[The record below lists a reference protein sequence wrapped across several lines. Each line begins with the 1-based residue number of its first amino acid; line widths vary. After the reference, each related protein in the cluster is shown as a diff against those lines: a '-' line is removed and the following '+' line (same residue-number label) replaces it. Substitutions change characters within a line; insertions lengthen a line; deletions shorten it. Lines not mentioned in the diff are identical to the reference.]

1 MGVDFRMNDSARQA
15 MRESLLE
22 DVRTE
27 IEMAREGQIPPSWQY
42 DRVQE
47 LKQAVAKHWITEQE
61 YSDLCAQFEA
71 AVRSTRQI
79 TDQEYDRK
87 IVADSAGNT
96 LFCWN
101 GKGNS
106 IVSIDRDGDGFAV
119 TVYLDAQ
126 ALGETRRAVYPCTAR
141 VRCSA
146 RLHPGPSHRTAVPH
160 LVPGKSH
167 GHPRRSLRLCAG
179 DAAKLYTRIKNAHG
193 CMAQNTNRKTA
204 RQAGEEA
211 QPVALFYS
219 SCKIR
224 KGVSD
229 KSCRYVRPPKA
240 AITGLCL
247 QEFGQRF
254 RFIANVSRNSKL
266 VEI

>member
-22 DVRTE
+22 DVQTE

-42 DRVQE
+42 DRLE
-47 LKQAVAKHWITEQE
+47 DLKQAVAKHWISEQE

-79 TDQEYDRK
+79 TDQEYDRQ

-119 TVYLDAQ
+119 TVYLDAP
-126 ALGETRRAVYPCTAR
+126 ALGETRRACAEQCIHALQEYAAAHDFTPAR
-141 VRCSA
+141 VTEQQC
-146 RLHPGPSHRTAVPH
+146 RTWCP
-160 LVPGKSH
+160 PNRIS
-167 GHPRRSLRLCAG
+167 
-179 DAAKLYTRIKNAHG
+179 TR
-193 CMAQNTNRKTA
+193 
-204 RQAGEEA
+204 EEA
-211 QPVALFYS
+211 FGCALAMLQSY
-219 SCKIR
+219 I
-224 KGVSD
+224 
-229 KSCRYVRPPKA
+229 PK
-240 AITGLCL
+240 
-247 QEFGQRF
+247 
-254 RFIANVSRNSKL
+254 
-266 VEI
+266 

>member
-1 MGVDFRMNDSARQA
+1 MGVDTAMIDIQRKV

-79 TDQEYDRK
+79 TDQEYDRQ

-119 TVYLDAQ
+119 TVYLDAP
-126 ALGETRRAVYPCTAR
+126 ALGETRRACAEQCIRALQDYAAAHDFTRLGSPNSSAAPGAR
-141 VRCSA
+141 
-146 RLHPGPSHRTAVPH
+146 RT
-160 LVPGKSH
+160 
-167 GHPRRSLRLCAG
+167 
-179 DAAKLYTRIKNAHG
+179 I
-193 CMAQNTNRKTA
+193 
-204 RQAGEEA
+204 
-211 QPVALFYS
+211 
-219 SCKIR
+219 
-224 KGVSD
+224 
-229 KSCRYVRPPKA
+229 
-240 AITGLCL
+240 
-247 QEFGQRF
+247 
-254 RFIANVSRNSKL
+254 
-266 VEI
+266 

>member
-1 MGVDFRMNDSARQA
+1 MIDIQRKV

-42 DRVQE
+42 DRLE
-47 LKQAVAKHWITEQE
+47 DLKQAVAKHWISEQE

-79 TDQEYDRK
+79 TDQEYDRQ

-101 GKGNS
+101 GKGSS

-126 ALGETRRAVYPCTAR
+126 ALGETRRACAEQCIRALQEYAAAHDFTPGR
-141 VRCSA
+141 VTEQQCRAWCPPN
-146 RLHPGPSHRTAVPH
+146 HIT
-160 LVPGKSH
+160 
-167 GHPRRSLRLCAG
+167 
-179 DAAKLYTRIKNAHG
+179 TR
-193 CMAQNTNRKTA
+193 
-204 RQAGEEA
+204 EEA
-211 QPVALFYS
+211 FGCAL
-219 SCKIR
+219 
-224 KGVSD
+224 VM
-229 KSCRYVRPPKA
+229 
-240 AITGLCL
+240 L
-247 QEFGQRF
+247 QSYIPE
-254 RFIANVSRNSKL
+254 
-266 VEI
+266 

>member
-1 MGVDFRMNDSARQA
+1 MIDIQRKV

-22 DVRTE
+22 DVQTE

-61 YSDLCAQFEA
+61 YSDLCAQCEA

-79 TDQEYDRK
+79 TDQEYDRQ

-106 IVSIDRDGDGFAV
+106 IVSIDRAGDGFAV

-126 ALGETRRAVYPCTAR
+126 ALGETRRACAEQCIRALQEYAAAHDFTPGR
-141 VRCSA
+141 VTEQQC
-146 RLHPGPSHRTAVPH
+146 RTWCP
-160 LVPGKSH
+160 PNRIS
-167 GHPRRSLRLCAG
+167 
-179 DAAKLYTRIKNAHG
+179 TR
-193 CMAQNTNRKTA
+193 
-204 RQAGEEA
+204 EEA
-211 QPVALFYS
+211 FGCAL
-219 SCKIR
+219 
-224 KGVSD
+224 
-229 KSCRYVRPPKA
+229 A
-240 AITGLCL
+240 ML
-247 QEFGQRF
+247 QSYIPE
-254 RFIANVSRNSKL
+254 
-266 VEI
+266 

>member
-1 MGVDFRMNDSARQA
+1 MIDIQRKV

-42 DRVQE
+42 DRLE
-47 LKQAVAKHWITEQE
+47 DLKQAVAKHWITEQE

-79 TDQEYDRK
+79 TDQEYDRQ

-119 TVYLDAQ
+119 TVYLDAP
-126 ALGETRRAVYPCTAR
+126 ALGETRRACAERCIRALQDYAAAHGFTPAR
-141 VRCSA
+141 VTEQQCRAWCPPNHITTRKKPSAVRWRCCKA
-146 RLHPGPSHRTAVPH
+146 I
-160 LVPGKSH
+160 
-167 GHPRRSLRLCAG
+167 
-179 DAAKLYTRIKNAHG
+179 Y
-193 CMAQNTNRKTA
+193 QN
-204 RQAGEEA
+204 E
-211 QPVALFYS
+211 
-219 SCKIR
+219 
-224 KGVSD
+224 
-229 KSCRYVRPPKA
+229 KA
-240 AITGLCL
+240 AH
-247 QEFGQRF
+247 
-254 RFIANVSRNSKL
+254 
-266 VEI
+266 

>member
-1 MGVDFRMNDSARQA
+1 MNDQRNHP

-27 IEMAREGQIPPSWQY
+27 IEMAREGQIPPSWQH
-42 DRVQE
+42 DRLQD
-47 LKQAVAKHWITEQE
+47 LKQAAAKHWITEQE

-79 TDQEYDRK
+79 TDQEYDRQT
-87 IVADSAGNT
+87 VADSAGNT

-119 TVYLDAQ
+119 TVYLDAP

-146 RLHPGPSHRTAVPH
+146 RFHPGPGHRTAVPR
-160 LVPGKSH
+160 LVPAEPH
-167 GHPRRSLRLCAG
+167 NHPGRSLRLCAG
-179 DAAKLYTRIKNAHG
+179 DAAKLYIRMKKRHID
-193 CMAQNTNRKTA
+193 
-204 RQAGEEA
+204 
-211 QPVALFYS
+211 LF
-219 SCKIR
+219 
-224 KGVSD
+224 G
-229 KSCRYVRPPKA
+229 
-240 AITGLCL
+240 
-247 QEFGQRF
+247 
-254 RFIANVSRNSKL
+254 
-266 VEI
+266 

>member
-1 MGVDFRMNDSARQA
+1 MSISEREA

-22 DVRTE
+22 DVQTE
-27 IEMAREGQIPPSWQY
+27 IEMAREGQIPPSWQH
-42 DRVQE
+42 DRLQD
-47 LKQAVAKHWITEQE
+47 LKQAAAKHWITEQE

-126 ALGETRRAVYPCTAR
+126 ALGETRRACAEQCIRALQEYAAAHDFTPAR
-141 VRCSA
+141 VTEQQCRTWC
-146 RLHPGPSHRTAVPH
+146 PPSYI
-160 LVPGKSH
+160 S
-167 GHPRRSLRLCAG
+167 
-179 DAAKLYTRIKNAHG
+179 TR
-193 CMAQNTNRKTA
+193 
-204 RQAGEEA
+204 EEA
-211 QPVALFYS
+211 FGYAL
-219 SCKIR
+219 
-224 KGVSD
+224 
-229 KSCRYVRPPKA
+229 A
-240 AITGLCL
+240 ML
-247 QEFGQRF
+247 QGCIPE
-254 RFIANVSRNSKL
+254 
-266 VEI
+266 

>member
-1 MGVDFRMNDSARQA
+1 MIDIQRKV

-42 DRVQE
+42 DRLE
-47 LKQAVAKHWITEQE
+47 DLKQAVAKHWITEQE

-79 TDQEYDRK
+79 TDQEYDRQ

-101 GKGNS
+101 GKGSS

-126 ALGETRRAVYPCTAR
+126 ALGETRRACVEQCIRELQQY
-141 VRCSA
+141 
-146 RLHPGPSHRTAVPH
+146 
-160 LVPGKSH
+160 
-167 GHPRRSLRLCAG
+167 
-179 DAAKLYTRIKNAHG
+179 AAAHG
-193 CMAQNTNRKTA
+193 FVPAQVTEQQCRTWCPPNHIATR
-204 RQAGEEA
+204 EEA
-211 QPVALFYS
+211 FGYAL
-219 SCKIR
+219 
-224 KGVSD
+224 
-229 KSCRYVRPPKA
+229 A
-240 AITGLCL
+240 ML
-247 QEFGQRF
+247 QSYIPE
-254 RFIANVSRNSKL
+254 
-266 VEI
+266 

>member
-1 MGVDFRMNDSARQA
+1 MIDIQRKV

-42 DRVQE
+42 DRLE
-47 LKQAVAKHWITEQE
+47 DLKQAVAKHWISEQE

-79 TDQEYDRK
+79 TDQEYDRQ

-126 ALGETRRAVYPCTAR
+126 ALGERSEPAPNSGIRALLDY
-141 VRCSA
+141 
-146 RLHPGPSHRTAVPH
+146 AV
-160 LVPGKSH
+160 
-167 GHPRRSLRLCAG
+167 
-179 DAAKLYTRIKNAHG
+179 AHG
-193 CMAQNTNRKTA
+193 FTPAQVTGQQCRAWCPPNHIATR
-204 RQAGEEA
+204 EEA
-211 QPVALFYS
+211 FGCAL
-219 SCKIR
+219 
-224 KGVSD
+224 
-229 KSCRYVRPPKA
+229 A
-240 AITGLCL
+240 ML
-247 QEFGQRF
+247 QSYIPE
-254 RFIANVSRNSKL
+254 
-266 VEI
+266 

>member
-22 DVRTE
+22 DVKTE

-42 DRVQE
+42 DRLE
-47 LKQAVAKHWITEQE
+47 DLKQAVAKHWISEQE

-79 TDQEYDRK
+79 TDQEYDRQ

-119 TVYLDAQ
+119 TVYLDAP
-126 ALGETRRAVYPCTAR
+126 ALGETHRACAEQCIHALQEYAAAHGFTPAR
-141 VRCSA
+141 VTEQQCRAWCPA
-146 RLHPGPSHRTAVPH
+146 NR
-160 LVPGKSH
+160 
-167 GHPRRSLRLCAG
+167 
-179 DAAKLYTRIKNAHG
+179 
-193 CMAQNTNRKTA
+193 MATQ
-204 RQAGEEA
+204 EEA
-211 QPVALFYS
+211 FGYALAVLQSY
-219 SCKIR
+219 I
-224 KGVSD
+224 
-229 KSCRYVRPPKA
+229 PK
-240 AITGLCL
+240 
-247 QEFGQRF
+247 
-254 RFIANVSRNSKL
+254 
-266 VEI
+266 

>member
-22 DVRTE
+22 DVKTE

-42 DRVQE
+42 DRLE
-47 LKQAVAKHWITEQE
+47 DLKQAVAKHWISELE

-79 TDQEYDRK
+79 TDQEYDRQ

-119 TVYLDAQ
+119 TVYLDAP
-126 ALGETRRAVYPCTAR
+126 ALGETRRACAEQCIHALQEYAAAHGFTPAR
-141 VRCSA
+141 VTEQQCRAWCPA
-146 RLHPGPSHRTAVPH
+146 NR
-160 LVPGKSH
+160 
-167 GHPRRSLRLCAG
+167 
-179 DAAKLYTRIKNAHG
+179 
-193 CMAQNTNRKTA
+193 MATQ
-204 RQAGEEA
+204 EEA
-211 QPVALFYS
+211 FGYALAVLQSY
-219 SCKIR
+219 I
-224 KGVSD
+224 
-229 KSCRYVRPPKA
+229 PK
-240 AITGLCL
+240 
-247 QEFGQRF
+247 
-254 RFIANVSRNSKL
+254 
-266 VEI
+266 

>member
-1 MGVDFRMNDSARQA
+1 MIDIQRKV

-22 DVRTE
+22 DVQTE

-79 TDQEYDRK
+79 TDQEYDRQ

-106 IVSIDRDGDGFAV
+106 IVSIDRAGDGFAV

-126 ALGETRRAVYPCTAR
+126 ALGETRRACAEQCIRALQEYAAAHDFTPGR
-141 VRCSA
+141 VTEQQC
-146 RLHPGPSHRTAVPH
+146 RTWCP
-160 LVPGKSH
+160 PNRIS
-167 GHPRRSLRLCAG
+167 
-179 DAAKLYTRIKNAHG
+179 TR
-193 CMAQNTNRKTA
+193 
-204 RQAGEEA
+204 EEA
-211 QPVALFYS
+211 FGCAL
-219 SCKIR
+219 
-224 KGVSD
+224 
-229 KSCRYVRPPKA
+229 A
-240 AITGLCL
+240 ML
-247 QEFGQRF
+247 QSYIPE
-254 RFIANVSRNSKL
+254 
-266 VEI
+266 

>member
-1 MGVDFRMNDSARQA
+1 MIDTQRKV

-22 DVRTE
+22 DVQTE
-27 IEMAREGQIPPSWQY
+27 IEMAREGQIPPSWRY
-42 DRVQE
+42 DRVQD

-119 TVYLDAQ
+119 TVYLDAP
-126 ALGETRRAVYPCTAR
+126 ALGETRRACAEQCIQALQDYAAAHGFTLAR
-141 VRCSA
+141 V
-146 RLHPGPSHRTAVPH
+146 TAQQCRAWCP
-160 LVPGKSH
+160 PN
-167 GHPRRSLRLCAG
+167 
-179 DAAKLYTRIKNAHG
+179 YITT
-193 CMAQNTNRKTA
+193 Q
-204 RQAGEEA
+204 EEA
-211 QPVALFYS
+211 FGYAL
-219 SCKIR
+219 
-224 KGVSD
+224 
-229 KSCRYVRPPKA
+229 A
-240 AITGLCL
+240 ML
-247 QEFGQRF
+247 QSYISE
-254 RFIANVSRNSKL
+254 
-266 VEI
+266 

>member
-1 MGVDFRMNDSARQA
+1 MNDQRNHP

-79 TDQEYDRK
+79 TDQEYDRQ

-119 TVYLDAQ
+119 TVYLDAP

-146 RLHPGPSHRTAVPH
+146 RFHPGPGHRTAVPR
-160 LVPGKSH
+160 LVPAEPH
-167 GHPRRSLRLCAG
+167 NHPGRSLRLCAG
-179 DAAKLYTRIKNAHG
+179 DAAKLYTRMKKRHID
-193 CMAQNTNRKTA
+193 
-204 RQAGEEA
+204 
-211 QPVALFYS
+211 LF
-219 SCKIR
+219 
-224 KGVSD
+224 G
-229 KSCRYVRPPKA
+229 
-240 AITGLCL
+240 
-247 QEFGQRF
+247 
-254 RFIANVSRNSKL
+254 
-266 VEI
+266 

>member
-47 LKQAVAKHWITEQE
+47 LKQAVAKHWISEQE

-79 TDQEYDRK
+79 TDQEYDRQ

-106 IVSIDRDGDGFAV
+106 IVSIDRAGDGFAV

-126 ALGETRRAVYPCTAR
+126 ALGETRRACAEQCIRALQEYAAAHDFTPGR
-141 VRCSA
+141 VTEQQCRAWCPPN
-146 RLHPGPSHRTAVPH
+146 HIT
-160 LVPGKSH
+160 
-167 GHPRRSLRLCAG
+167 
-179 DAAKLYTRIKNAHG
+179 TR
-193 CMAQNTNRKTA
+193 
-204 RQAGEEA
+204 EEA
-211 QPVALFYS
+211 FGCAL
-219 SCKIR
+219 
-224 KGVSD
+224 VM
-229 KSCRYVRPPKA
+229 
-240 AITGLCL
+240 L
-247 QEFGQRF
+247 QSYIPE
-254 RFIANVSRNSKL
+254 
-266 VEI
+266 

>member
-1 MGVDFRMNDSARQA
+1 MNDQRNHP

-22 DVRTE
+22 DVQTE
-27 IEMAREGQIPPSWQY
+27 IEMAREGQIPPSWQH
-42 DRVQE
+42 DRLQD
-47 LKQAVAKHWITEQE
+47 LKQAAAKHWITEQE

-119 TVYLDAQ
+119 TVYLDAP

-146 RLHPGPSHRTAVPH
+146 RLHPGLGHRTAVPR
-160 LVPGKSH
+160 LVPAELH
-167 GHPRRSLRLCAG
+167 FHPGRSLRLCAG
-179 DAAKLYTRIKNAHG
+179 DAARLHTRMK
-193 CMAQNTNRKTA
+193 K
-204 RQAGEEA
+204 RQDRVLPG
-211 QPVALFYS
+211 
-219 SCKIR
+219 I
-224 KGVSD
+224 
-229 KSCRYVRPPKA
+229 
-240 AITGLCL
+240 
-247 QEFGQRF
+247 
-254 RFIANVSRNSKL
+254 
-266 VEI
+266 

>member
-1 MGVDFRMNDSARQA
+1 

-79 TDQEYDRK
+79 TDQEYDRQ

-119 TVYLDAQ
+119 TVYLDAP
-126 ALGETRRAVYPCTAR
+126 ALGETHRACAEQCIHALQEYAAAHDFTPAR
-141 VRCSA
+141 VTERQCRA
-146 RLHPGPSHRTAVPH
+146 WCPPSYI
-160 LVPGKSH
+160 S
-167 GHPRRSLRLCAG
+167 
-179 DAAKLYTRIKNAHG
+179 TR
-193 CMAQNTNRKTA
+193 
-204 RQAGEEA
+204 EEA
-211 QPVALFYS
+211 FGYAL
-219 SCKIR
+219 
-224 KGVSD
+224 
-229 KSCRYVRPPKA
+229 A
-240 AITGLCL
+240 ML
-247 QEFGQRF
+247 QGCIPE
-254 RFIANVSRNSKL
+254 
-266 VEI
+266 

>member
-1 MGVDFRMNDSARQA
+1 MIDIQRKV

-42 DRVQE
+42 DRVE
-47 LKQAVAKHWITEQE
+47 DLKQAVAKHWITEQE

-79 TDQEYDRK
+79 TDQEYDRQ

-106 IVSIDRDGDGFAV
+106 IVSIDRDGGRICGDRLSGRAGIGR
-119 TVYLDAQ
+119 DAPS
-126 ALGETRRAVYPCTAR
+126 LRRAVYPCAAR

-146 RLHPGPSHRTAVPH
+146 RLHPGPSHRTAVPR
-160 LVPGKSH
+160 LVPTEPH
-167 GHPRRSLRLCAG
+167 NHPGRSLRLCAG
-179 DAAKLYTRIKNAHG
+179 DAAKLYTRMKKRHID
-193 CMAQNTNRKTA
+193 
-204 RQAGEEA
+204 
-211 QPVALFYS
+211 LF
-219 SCKIR
+219 
-224 KGVSD
+224 G
-229 KSCRYVRPPKA
+229 
-240 AITGLCL
+240 
-247 QEFGQRF
+247 
-254 RFIANVSRNSKL
+254 
-266 VEI
+266 